1 MIEPLIIE
9 DTISSEDSYVDELY
23 QFEQKR
29 CLRVRILKS
38 MSQIDVLIED
48 ITHIVEQK
56 NDFLRDQLE

>member
-9 DTISSEDSYVDELY
+9 DTRSSENSYVDELY